1 MPTVRRVRPAYEIAR
16 PISRLILWRY
26 CVVSY
31 GYMVM
36 IVLAVITLLIIVLSL
51 TTDIPALQTASQNI
65 YVLIGVFVSS
75 GALAAGCLRSQT
87 THTKLQSSILSS
99 TR

>member
-1 MPTVRRVRPAYEIAR
+1 
-16 PISRLILWRY
+16 
-26 CVVSY
+26 
-31 GYMVM
+31 MVM

-75 GALAAGCLRSQT
+75 GGLGGWLLKVANNAHKIAVLHLVLDEVMARPVGRGNDKLIQDIL
-87 THTKLQSSILSS
+87 TKLP
-99 TR
+99 